1 MKLRL
6 NSLQEGLQ
14 EIQAQLSGS
23 EIGFTEKNLDSGISI
38 DMQVNKGS
46 REIQIKGQAHA
57 ALRYPC
63 DRCAKQYTMQLDP
76 HFEILLSHVESD
88 SIALQD
94 GVIPVTDTTM
104 EVDISDQ
111 IRDAL
116 YLNIP
121 MKKICKPDC
130 KGLCDGCGANLNYE
144 PCRCKKDEIDS
155 RWAPLQKLIEK
166 NSTED

>member
-6 NSLQEGLQ
+6 NSLQDGLQ
-14 EIQAQLSGS
+14 EIQTRLSGA
-23 EIGFTEKNLDSGISI
+23 EIGFGEQNLESDISI

-57 ALRYPC
+57 GLRYPC
-63 DRCAKQYTMQLDP
+63 DRCAEEFTMHLDSD
-76 HFEILLSHVESD
+76 FEILLSHVESD
-88 SIALQD
+88 SAPLGD
-94 GVIPVTDTTM
+94 GVIPITDTTT
-104 EVDISDQ
+104 EVDISAQ

-116 YLNIP
+116 YLSIP

-130 KGLCDGCGANLNYE
+130 KGLCDGCGVNLNYE

-155 RWAPLQKLIEK
+155 RWAPLQKLIDN
-166 NSTED
+166 NSKE